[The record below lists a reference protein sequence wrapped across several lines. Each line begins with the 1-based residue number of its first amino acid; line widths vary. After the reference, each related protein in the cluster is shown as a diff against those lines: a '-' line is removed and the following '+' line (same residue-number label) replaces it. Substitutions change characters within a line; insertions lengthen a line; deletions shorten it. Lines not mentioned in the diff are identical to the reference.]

1 MYQTCV
7 YQNRV
12 CIDTLNG
19 PICDCQPGYAV
30 TSGFNAECSS
40 KLKFINCKA
49 YYKNTRYKIWNL

>member
-49 YYKNTRYKIWNL
+49 HYKNT